1 MLINEKEL
9 SDARVAWGK
18 GIVEI
23 SASYEREGIEGATL
37 VANKVL
43 DNLYGFELGPILFKP
58 TLSGGDQTFRTNKEG
73 ALSYF
78 VGNNSKY
85 PSDNGFGIKYWRKV
99 ESETSSIF
107 INENVAMWMGW
118 ITLTDKDGEIIK
130 VDKSWGY
137 KKINNGSLKI
147 VLHHSSLP
155 YEV

>member
-9 SDARVAWGK
+9 SDARIAWGK

-23 SASYEREGIEGATL
+23 SASYESEGIEGATL

>member
-9 SDARVAWGK
+9 SDARIAWGK

>member
-9 SDARVAWGK
+9 SDARIAWGK

-23 SASYEREGIEGATL
+23 SASYESEGIEGATL

-85 PSDNGFGIKYWRKV
+85 PSDNGFG
-99 ESETSSIF
+99 
-107 INENVAMWMGW
+107 N
-118 ITLTDKDGEIIK
+118 
-130 VDKSWGY
+130 
-137 KKINNGSLKI
+137 
-147 VLHHSSLP
+147 
-155 YEV
+155 

>member
-9 SDARVAWGK
+9 SDARIAWGK

-137 KKINNGSLKI
+137 KKINKGSLKI

>member
-1 MLINEKEL
+1 M
-9 SDARVAWGK
+9 
-18 GIVEI
+18 
-23 SASYEREGIEGATL
+23 
-37 VANKVL
+37 
-43 DNLYGFELGPILFKP
+43 
-58 TLSGGDQTFRTNKEG
+58 SGGDQTFRTNKEG